1 MTCFCKQEFYQN
13 YRTSHVFEDGQKHC
27 NDWFLLYS
35 ASQSLI
41 YTVPLLISIVNML
54 SMNFMSWQA
63 SFKKPHSL
71 SKEQIDSAFGQAWIS
86 FTNIGLLILLVN
98 LKINYDL
105 PVPIL

>member
-1 MTCFCKQEFYQN
+1 M
-13 YRTSHVFEDGQKHC
+13 
-27 NDWFLLYS
+27 LYS

-41 YTVPLLISIVNML
+41 YTVPMLISIVNL
-54 SMNFMSWQA
+54 VSMNFMAWQA